1 MFKTSLKNSAISK
14 IVAVLVVITVVMPN
28 ALLISPS
35 FAQANEGE
43 SSTASSD
50 TPSSS
55 NESTDSSDSS
65 GSESESGSESSSDS
79 NAPVS
84 SDSSDET
91 ATVESESST
100 EVKTEANTPA
110 SDASETEATDNTNTQ
125 NQTTDG
131 STPKADETPTQTE
144 ITPVDE
150 IPTITPDTDTNTNGG
165 GSDNSDNTGEIAAV
179 GAPTVGSIKV
189 CYVVVDQFENVM
201 TNRMDIPAARFAVN
215 LEDPSANSIGT
226 VNFDTTLFTPNTIV
240 LTGDTANDAECVT
253 YSNLPI
259 NSAAYRYSQ
268 EVITGPSIGT
278 WQAPKYND
286 VVEGTVSLGS
296 FYEFDSNTSSAD
308 GGIVLTADRPDRV
321 LTVVNRFV
329 PATSGQITVCTMF
342 IDQDGNV
349 ATNGSGLT
357 TGSFEIGLKHAVDGS
372 NVSTTTFTTSG
383 FAPNTKVISN
393 TTNDA
398 QCVTYDNLSFDE
410 PHGYYYSEMLATNGP
425 TNGVW
430 VSKYDDLAFV
440 HVNTVLESFY
450 PYQFEL
456 FDNDPNND
464 ADNNR
469 NVDAD
474 GHIRIDPRYP
484 ERTLVILNQ
493 YVEVCSDGVLTPAGF
508 TFSRENGNINFYF
521 DAVET
526 GSTTA
531 TFHITNNSGCTAPVS
546 LTSYK
551 IFDNEMEN
559 WQLFD
564 NTGVVNVNESATLTV
579 DLPPCMSMI
588 YAWYGQGVSS
598 FTSTQQQG
606 YYSDTNRNPHI
617 FDKARHFN
625 TGPFCEND
633 NGGNNAPVITVL
645 GDNPFRITVGNTF
658 TDPGATATDA
668 EEGDITARISTTTN
682 VDTNTVG
689 TYTITYRVSDTPGLI
704 DEETRTVIVEEQ
716 GNNGGGGGG
725 SSGGRSRNSSGGRGG
740 SVLGE
745 EIGPTVCPY
754 LNDYLRI
761 DWNNNPTEVLK
772 LQYFLKFYAE
782 KSDLQTTG
790 IFDQATFNA
799 VSEFQTEYMADVLSP
814 WGHDKA
820 TGFVYILTKKKI
832 NEIVCNT
839 TITLTDAQSG
849 EIAAFRALLGG
860 ETTGGSNGSDN
871 SLIGGGVKDI
881 SDLVGSDTTGTP
893 TVAIFGENEEGS
905 TTNNIK
911 ALASAIWSLPKDRG
925 MLLQSLYFLLIAI
938 IAIYLATEIVVG
950 SMKTESLNKY
960 QIWSRKATGYIIG
973 LVLAIIVAIWY
984 KVFAIVIPL
993 IVLIIV
999 SGAFLASAMTKRN
1012 GDKVIPLPPTSK

>member
-1 MFKTSLKNSAISK
+1 MFKNSLRNSAISK
-14 IVAVLVVITVVMPN
+14 IVAVLIVITVVMPN
-28 ALLISPS
+28 ALLISPA
-35 FAQANEGE
+35 FAQANEGD
-43 SSTASSD
+43 SSTASADAS
-50 TPSSS
+50 PSS
-55 NESTDSSDSS
+55 NESNESSDSSDSS
-65 GSESESGSESSSDS
+65 DSSSSESNTSDSSSDS
-79 NAPVS
+79 SEDTTAASDTTEAS
-84 SDSSDET
+84 SVSSDET
-91 ATVESESST
+91 V
-100 EVKTEANTPA
+100 VND
-110 SDASETEATDNTNTQ
+110 SDTQ
-125 NQTTDG
+125 NQTTNGSTG
-131 STPKADETPTQTE
+131 STPKTDETPVQTE
-144 ITPVDE
+144 VTPIDE
-150 IPTITPDTDTNTNGG
+150 TPTITPDTDTDNGG
-165 GSDNSDNTGEIAAV
+165 SGNTDNTGEIAAV

-189 CYVVVDQFENVM
+189 CYVVVDQFENVR
-201 TNRMDIPAARFAVN
+201 TNTQDIPAARFAIN
-215 LEDPSANSIGT
+215 LQDPNAASIGNT
-226 VNFDTTLFTPNTIV
+226 TFDTTLFAPNTIV
-240 LTGDTANDAECVT
+240 LTGDTTNDAECVT

-259 NSAAYRYSQ
+259 INAAYRYSQ

-286 VVEGTVSLGS
+286 VVEGTASLGS
-296 FYEFDSNTSSAD
+296 FYEFDSNTDSAD
-308 GGIVLTADRPDRV
+308 GGIILTEARPDRV

-342 IDQDGNV
+342 VDQDGNI
-349 ATNGSGLT
+349 ATSNSGLP

-372 NVSTTTFTTSG
+372 NVSTTTFTTTG
-383 FAPNTKVISN
+383 FAPNTKVIG

-398 QCVTYDNLSFDE
+398 QCVTYDNLSFDGSD
-410 PHGYYYSEMLATNGP
+410 GYYYSEMLASNNPEGGIWT
-425 TNGVW
+425 
-430 VSKYDDLAFV
+430 SKYNDLVFT
-440 HVNTVLESFY
+440 HVNTVIESFY
-450 PYQFEL
+450 GFSGEL
-456 FDNDPNND
+456 FDADQTNDTY
-464 ADNNR
+464 R
-469 NVDAD
+469 NVDSD
-474 GHIRIDPRYP
+474 GHIIIDQRYP
-484 ERTLVILNQ
+484 ERTLVILNE
-493 YVEVCSDGVLTPAGF
+493 YVVETCSNGVLTPAGF
-508 TFSRENGNINFYF
+508 TFARENGDISFYF

-564 NTGVVNVNESATLTV
+564 NTGVVNVNDSATLTV
-579 DLPPCMSMI
+579 DLPVCMSMI

-598 FTSTQQQG
+598 FTNTQQQG
-606 YYSDTNRNPHI
+606 YYSDTTRNPHI
-617 FDKARHFN
+617 FDKARHYA
-625 TGPFCEND
+625 TGPFCETD
-633 NGGNNAPVITVL
+633 NGGNNAPVITIL

-658 TDPGATATDA
+658 TDPGATASDA
-668 EEGDITARISTTTN
+668 EEGDITARISASST
-682 VDTNTVG
+682 VNTSVVG
-689 TYTITYRVSDTPGLI
+689 TYTVTYTVTDTPGLSDQEI
-704 DEETRTVIVEEQ
+704 RTVIVEEE
-716 GNNGGGGGG
+716 GSNGGGGGG

-772 LQYFLKFYAE
+772 LQYFLKFYAG
-782 KSDLQTTG
+782 KSDLQATG

-839 TITLTDAQSG
+839 TITLTDAQAG
-849 EIAAFRALLGG
+849 EIAAFRALLSGENTGG
-860 ETTGGSNGSDN
+860 TTGTDS

-881 SDLVGSDTTGTP
+881 SEIAGSDTTGTP
-893 TVAIFGENEEGS
+893 TVATFGENEDGS
-905 TTNNIK
+905 TTNDIK